1 MCNARRRKCARE
13 MTNPTRG
20 SWTGLKKSCGVFDWS
35 PTGDVDDA
43 GKGELRCPKRKSA
56 SGGMMM
62 MHRTVVKHVSENTGD
77 ACVELGRSRN
87 CAVITGAAEALG
99 MQSMLMDLGGG

>member
-1 MCNARRRKCARE
+1 MQCAAKE
-13 MTNPTRG
+13 VCQGNDE
-20 SWTGLKKSCGVFDWS
+20 S
-35 PTGDVDDA
+35 DA
-43 GKGELRCPKRKSA
+43 GKLERCQTSWEVFDRSPKGDAGDAGMSERKSA

-77 ACVELGRSRN
+77 ACVEFGRSPN

-99 MQSMLMDLGGG
+99 CSRC